1 MVREQLT
8 IANGGELTVD
18 HPLRGHS
25 FELRLTCEDPAK
37 NLAPSSGTLTSLK
50 WPSGPGIR
58 VDSGV
63 VEGDTISPKFDSM
76 MGKLVVTASDRVAAV
91 ARVRRALAELEVQ
104 GVPTPASLFEQI
116 FNDDEFTAEHGVA
129 YDVST
134 KWLERKYLN
143 KEASSTKGGQR
154 HPWPALRVRRKPSR
168 RNPAKPSS
176 SKSTTIV
183 CR

>member
-1 MVREQLT
+1 MREQLT

-63 VEGDTISPKFDSM
+63 VEGDTIS
-76 MGKLVVTASDRVAAV
+76 R
-91 ARVRRALAELEVQ
+91 
-104 GVPTPASLFEQI
+104 
-116 FNDDEFTAEHGVA
+116 
-129 YDVST
+129 
-134 KWLERKYLN
+134 
-143 KEASSTKGGQR
+143 SSI
-154 HPWPALRVRRKPSR
+154 P
-168 RNPAKPSS
+168 
-176 SKSTTIV
+176 
-183 CR
+183 